1 MNQIKNFAIFF
12 FLGLTIISCS
22 QKHNLTAEIEGLGS
36 DTIFVEYVPISQFY
50 EMNEPLTDT
59 IISTNDEFIF
69 DSPSNEPIL
78 TFIFPKKGGFKRVD
92 GSPYYPRHKYLVLL
106 IKPDDHITIKGKLHE
121 YYLDYKANGSEFNK
135 EYSQLREGYIQEMSQ
150 SAKIELQLDTLMS
163 NNGDKEVINNLFKER
178 NEINSIAN
186 REELKFIKN
195 NWDKELTAYYLTRQ
209 RLDTLG
215 KYYEDLNADI
225 KNGIFK
231 NMLESQYLRFQ
242 KYVKVREAEENIV
255 EGKIAPDFSLQTLS
269 GSEFSLSSINDK
281 YIVLDFWGSWC
292 GWCIK
297 GFPKMRDYYQKY
309 KSELEIIGIAC
320 NDTEEKW
327 KLSVK
332 ENNLDWIHVINDS
345 DIDKDVSVM
354 YGIQGYPTKIILDKD
369 KTIIAKFVGESDDFY
384 NKIDELIKNYRR

>member
-1 MNQIKNFAIFF
+1 MKHITNQIIILSIA
-12 FLGLTIISCS
+12 IISFSCN
-22 QKHNLTAEIEGLGS
+22 QKHNLTAEIEGLGN
-36 DTIFVEYVPISQFY
+36 DTIFVEYGPISQFY
-50 EMNEPLTDT
+50 DMDEPLTDT

-69 DSPSNEPIL
+69 DSPSNGPIL

-106 IKPDDHITIKGKLHE
+106 IKPDDHITIKGKLYE

-135 EYSQLREGYIQEMSQ
+135 EHSQLREGYIQEMSQ

-195 NWDKELTAYYLTRQ
+195 NWDKELTAYYLTQQ

-215 KYYEDLNADI
+215 KYYKDLNANI

-255 EGKIAPDFSLQTLS
+255 EGKIAPDFSLQSLS

-332 ENNLDWIHVINDS
+332 ENNLGWIHVINDS

-384 NKIDELIKNYRR
+384 NKIDELIKNYSR